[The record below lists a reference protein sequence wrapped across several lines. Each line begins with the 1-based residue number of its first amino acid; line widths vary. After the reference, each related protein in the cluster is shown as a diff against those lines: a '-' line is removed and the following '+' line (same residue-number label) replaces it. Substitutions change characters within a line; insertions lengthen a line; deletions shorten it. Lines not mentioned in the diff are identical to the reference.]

1 MVYQSWHKEKRTGYM
16 CTVQGHYD
24 SAELSASR
32 PSLLIPKCTLFITWM
47 NEYQMIV
54 NLVLPDHDEDGQYK
68 SNTKEQH
75 GRPWK
80 EPNGGFV
87 EEQEEGF

>member
-1 MVYQSWHKEKRTGYM
+1 
-16 CTVQGHYD
+16 
-24 SAELSASR
+24 
-32 PSLLIPKCTLFITWM
+32 M

-87 EEQEEGF
+87 EEQEEGFWEEVDKFAEDSDQWEGSSDLIWAN